1 VSLPVMILFIGFA
14 YVVLVGALS
23 LLKREELST
32 QFAVESVVITLIFSG
47 LASFAKVAI
56 HPVLFLFVVYLIT
69 MRVRLVVDIGTIF
82 AKRRQFEMAE
92 RFFNL
97 TMHFWPDRPG
107 KQAVLINQGVALLQS
122 GDLAQ
127 AIASFTE
134 IINSINNPRTG
145 SKLEAAAH
153 YNLGVAYL
161 RQNKDAQATVEFNIV
176 IDSWP
181 ATEYARRA
189 SANLEQHRSRNK
201 SEKEV

>member
-1 VSLPVMILFIGFA
+1 VSLPVMLLFIGFA
-14 YVVLVGALS
+14 YVVLIGALS

-32 QFAVESVVITLIFSG
+32 QFALEAVVLTLVFSG
-47 LASFAKVAI
+47 LAKFAMIAI

-97 TMHFWPDRPG
+97 AMHLFPDRPG
-107 KQAVLINQGVALLQS
+107 WQAVRINQGVALLQS
-122 GDLAQ
+122 GDLECAV
-127 AIASFTE
+127 AAFTE
-134 IINSINNPRTG
+134 ILESINHSQTG
-145 SKLEAAAH
+145 AKLEAAAH
-153 YNLGVAYL
+153 YNLGVAYF
-161 RQNKDAQATVEFNIV
+161 RQQKDAQATVEFNVV

-189 SANLEQHRSRNK
+189 SANLERYRQK
-201 SEKEV
+201 GTQKET